1 MNVDYLV
8 LAARI
13 PQELAEL
20 NQVISRA
27 ERGNIAAKQ
36 HAEDSDLYIDA
47 VALNLHDFYTGLE
60 RIFRQI
66 VTTVDRSM
74 PASEAWHRDLLRQM
88 CVELPGIR
96 PRVLTEVTCTA
107 LDDFLR
113 FRHVVRNVFA
123 FQLDGDRVGHLTL
136 EARTVFD
143 QLYSEL
149 MMFVIFLEQS
159 GQDTT
164 S

>member
-60 RIFRQI
+60 RIFRQ
-66 VTTVDRSM
+66 RG
-74 PASEAWHRDLLRQM
+74 PN
-88 CVELPGIR
+88 
-96 PRVLTEVTCTA
+96 RV
-107 LDDFLR
+107 
-113 FRHVVRNVFA
+113 
-123 FQLDGDRVGHLTL
+123 
-136 EARTVFD
+136 
-143 QLYSEL
+143 
-149 MMFVIFLEQS
+149 
-159 GQDTT
+159 
-164 S
+164 